1 LVSVAEAREDLYMA
15 KQGRVNEVSSPKVL
29 RCGCRVIGSPYGERR
44 LKNCAEHKKA
54 TPPMGRAPKK
64 EPKLMPMLHGTIY
77 CTDCDDEFYAKIHA
91 KGRQHKLSG
100 MGHYSTYNVD
110 AAPQDVATTLAEYTD
125 KYTKWLKTKRAFTQ
139 SKGVSQQ
146 ERKFLKA
153 TGNEQARLLVLRGG
167 GKHNDYV
174 VWSTTVIKDG
184 KKSTKSMTAEGV
196 FNFSIRRVIKQ
207 TKNRD
212 WDLYEKEIRGVS
224 LLEDLASKAVEKFL
238 TALSKR
244 TIRNGW
250 SYLSSCVESAIQD
263 YRKER
268 AEMRLAVVP
277 KDVFDYIETLGID
290 IADPST
296 VSDYYEGS
304 KLRPDA
310 VRDLHTLQTL
320 FVERGIDVPPSHL
333 RAVFNALVGK
343 NRGLQGNATT
353 KRYIRNVIK
362 KLRDSEDGAMQAI
375 YTTLTGSELPRPKF
389 KAEEK
394 LTQGVEALEVE
405 FPVTRWVLVD
415 GERVTI

>member
-1 LVSVAEAREDLYMA
+1 MDNV
-15 KQGRVNEVSSPKVL
+15 GIINEVSSPKVL

-44 LKNCAEHKKA
+44 LSNCAEHKKT
-54 TPPMGRAPKK
+54 TPLMGRAPKK
-64 EPKLMPMLHGTIY
+64 EPKLMKMLHGTIY
-77 CTDCDDEFYAKIHA
+77 CSDCDEEFYAKIHA
-91 KGRQHKLSG
+91 KGKQHKLSG

-110 AAPQDVATTLAEYTD
+110 AAPQDVATTLAEYTE
-125 KYTKWLKTKRAFTQ
+125 KWSKWLKTKRAFTQ

-167 GKHNDYV
+167 GQHNNYI
-174 VWSTTVIKDG
+174 VWTDH
-184 KKSTKSMTAEGV
+184 TKAMSAEGM

-238 TALSKR
+238 TALSKQ
-244 TIRNGW
+244 TIRNAW

-268 AEMRLAVVP
+268 AEMRLTVVP
-277 KDVFDYIETLGID
+277 RDVFDYIERLGID

-296 VSDYYEGS
+296 ISDYYEGS

-310 VRDLHTLQTL
+310 VRDLHTLQNL
-320 FVERGIDVPPSHL
+320 FVERGIDVPSSHL

-353 KRYIRNVIK
+353 RRYIRNVTK
-362 KLRDSEDGAMQAI
+362 KLRDSDDGTMQTI
-375 YTTLTGSELPRPKF
+375 YATLTGSELPRPKL

>member
-1 LVSVAEAREDLYMA
+1 MA
-15 KQGRVNEVSSPKVL
+15 NVGIVNEVSSPTVL

-44 LKNCAEHKKA
+44 LNSCAEHKKA
-54 TPPMGRAPKK
+54 TPLMGRAPKK
-64 EPKLMPMLHGTIY
+64 EPKLMKMLHGTIY
-77 CTDCDDEFYAKIHA
+77 CSDCDDEFYAKIHA

-110 AAPQDVATTLAEYTD
+110 DLSGFAKALDEYKT
-125 KYTKWLKTKRAFTQ
+125 KWIKWLKTRRPSTEA
-139 SKGVSQQ
+139 KGVSQQ

-153 TGNEQARLLVLRGG
+153 TGNEQARLLVLKGG

-184 KKSTKSMTAEGV
+184 KKSTKSMTAEGM

-224 LLEDLASKAVEKFL
+224 LLEDLASKSVEKFL

-250 SYLSSCVESAIQD
+250 TYLSSCIESAIQD

-268 AEMRLAVVP
+268 AEMRLSVVP
-277 KDVFDYIETLGID
+277 RDVFDYIERLGID

-296 VSDYYEGS
+296 ISDYYEGS

-320 FVERGIDVPPSHL
+320 FVERGIDVPSSHL

-353 KRYIRNVIK
+353 RRYIRNVTK
-362 KLRDSEDGAMQAI
+362 KLRDSEDGTMQTI
-375 YTTLTGSELPRPKF
+375 YATLTGSELPRPKL

-394 LTQGVEALEVE
+394 LTQGVEDLEVE